1 MKDYVFI
8 GWSRNRDLAIEI
20 KKILDKKGFICVI
33 GGIYEGNPESV
44 RVRKGTVN
52 ETINY
57 QMNHCDQAILLFQK
71 IDDNLS
77 ISGNLIYEL
86 GYINAQYNFIESST
100 KLHIFKIDITQ
111 ADDNLFPTD
120 LHGIWGDNINSADK
134 TLEQIAN
141 EIAVNFLQNQSQIK
155 KSNKFEILSNHYF
168 VENEMRKHFENPAM
182 SDCDLATNIL
192 IYVQAAFCYQ
202 EQYDIKQKIEQF
214 RTKMIENVINSAELD
229 LATQYAI
236 QSLTLYCLTIPNEDD
251 WHLSMPG
258 TTFRGLLKNYK
269 EIGEKISDRFQDMED
284 IPLDKME
291 LDQSF
296 IEENYFE
303 SWLIAQMQEHVT
315 YLTLV
320 YLLNE
325 KLDQEELLR
334 YAKLGI
340 EYCEV
345 SIKNLRLL
353 AESAEDAMYADL
365 LLSYAYKNLSTF
377 HAYLNNGEQSRRYQQ
392 KSLKMRRDLYS
403 YVKNIS
409 TVRPSLKE
417 YITLEYLMQTVEQI
431 ELCEDK
437 YEREYYLSEI
447 ATFIKQRTNSE
458 RNRNY
463 MFNMLLEKYNE
474 IENKT

>member
-8 GWSRNRDLAIEI
+8 GWSRNRELAIAI
-20 KKILDKKGFICVI
+20 KRILDKKGFVCVI

-52 ETINY
+52 ETINF

-111 ADDNLFPTD
+111 ADDNLFPSD
-120 LHGIWGDNINSADK
+120 LHGIWGENVNSHGK
-134 TLEQIAN
+134 TTEQIAE
-141 EIAVNFLQNQSQIK
+141 EIAQSFLQNQSQIK
-155 KSNKFEILSNHYF
+155 KSNKFDILSNHYF
-168 VENEMRKHFENPAM
+168 VEYEMRKHFENPAM
-182 SDCDLATNIL
+182 SDCDLAMNIL

-202 EQYDIKQKIEQF
+202 EQYDIKQKVEQF
-214 RTKMIENVINSAELD
+214 RTKMIENNVNSPELD
-229 LATQYAI
+229 LVTQYAV
-236 QSLTLYCLTIPNEDD
+236 QSLNLYCMTIPNEDD

-258 TTFRGLLKNYK
+258 ITFRGILKNYR
-269 EIGEKISDRFQDMED
+269 EIGEKIADRFPAFED
-284 IPLDKME
+284 VPLDKMQI
-291 LDQSF
+291 DQAF

-325 KLDQEELLR
+325 GLDKEELTR

-340 EYCEV
+340 EYCEICV
-345 SIKNLRLL
+345 KNLRLL
-353 AESAEDAMYADL
+353 SASAEDATYADL

-377 HAYLNNGEQSRRYQQ
+377 HAYLNDGQSEKYQQ
-392 KSLKMRRDLYS
+392 KSLRLRRDLYS
-403 YVKNIS
+403 YVKNMS

-417 YITLEYLMQTVEQI
+417 YITLEYLSQTVEEI
-431 ELCEDK
+431 DRCEDK
-437 YEREYYLSEI
+437 YEREDYLLEI
-447 ATFIKQRTNSE
+447 ATFIKQRNSSE

-463 MFNMLLEKYNE
+463 MFNSLLEKYNR
-474 IENKT
+474 IETGA